1 MDLKAPPD
9 GDVVVS
15 KGYMAG
21 LIVLTVFAAVAA
33 WLRMYT
39 RISISRKT
47 GADDWTMFVASV

>member
-1 MDLKAPPD
+1 MDLKIPPD

-21 LIVLTVFAAVAA
+21 LIVLTVFAAVVA

-39 RISISRKT
+39 RIFISRKT